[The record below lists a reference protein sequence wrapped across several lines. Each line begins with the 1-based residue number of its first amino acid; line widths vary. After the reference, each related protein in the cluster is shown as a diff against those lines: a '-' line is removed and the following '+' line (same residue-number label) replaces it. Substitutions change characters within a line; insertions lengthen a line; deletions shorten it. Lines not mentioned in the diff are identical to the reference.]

1 MVQRCFS
8 RYLLLFLLCLQA
20 VPSSASVQEPR
31 LSDLAVREDKSG
43 TENIQSISAGSN
55 FRPLPGGMLA
65 AGFTRSVHWL
75 RFTVTAPAGE
85 WWLDILP
92 SYLEDLRLYE
102 PDQVHPGRYIER
114 RSGSALPF
122 DKGEAHYRGFVF
134 KLHHADDRPRTYYL
148 RLATG
153 SSSVILPRL
162 WAPEA
167 FFANSSL
174 EVGLLMAV
182 LSILLTGIL
191 FNFLNWNL
199 RHDSLT
205 LWFLACQ
212 ISVTINFAGVDGFIR
227 QYLGFEFDWAA
238 VSAYPVRVS
247 TLCMIAFNYAFYRRL
262 FRIERSERILFWL
275 FEGNFWLALLAIAAI
290 PLGYYIETMPLV
302 FTLAFVMPPVG
313 VGMSI
318 RLWRR
323 KDAGASLML
332 VANLV
337 SMVGLTMM
345 QLTLMGVVAG
355 GILLLH
361 SMQIAALGSVI
372 ALQLA
377 LRARHRAEYAA
388 TQQAHEAARLAEG
401 AVKYERGLN
410 VQQGQLLSMLSHEM
424 RNGLSVLRMAIDFQP
439 MPPKTIG
446 MAERAIQGLS
456 DVIERSLQ
464 SVKLVDGEVSVE
476 RLPCDVA
483 GLVEAVA
490 ADSQQPERIVL
501 DLAARPDIKTDPK
514 LLRIILTNLV
524 ENAIKYGATSAPVQL
539 ALTIEN
545 LPAPNIIFRVSNAIG
560 PAGRP
565 DPAKVFEKYYR
576 APQTQGYSGS
586 GVGLF
591 LSRELAGMLG
601 GELLYL
607 DAAASVVFQ
616 LRM

>member
-1 MVQRCFS
+1 MFC
-8 RYLLLFLLCLQA
+8 LLCLQA
-20 VPSSASVQEPR
+20 ASLFASEQQPR
-31 LSDLAVREDKSG
+31 LSDLAVLEDKSG
-43 TENIQSISAGSN
+43 AENIQSIALASG

-65 AGFTRSVHWL
+65 AGFTRSAHWL

-92 SYLEDLRLYE
+92 PYLEDLRLYE
-102 PDQVHPGRYIER
+102 PDQFHPGSFIER

-122 DKGEAHYRGFVF
+122 DKGEVHYRGFAF
-134 KLHHADDRPRTYYL
+134 KLRHADDRPRTYYL

-153 SSSVILPRL
+153 STSVILPRL
-162 WAPEA
+162 WAPET
-167 FFANSSL
+167 FFANSAL
-174 EVGLLMAV
+174 EVGLLMSV
-182 LSILLTGIL
+182 LAILLTVML
-191 FNFLNWNL
+191 FNVLNWNL

-205 LWFLACQ
+205 LWFLAYL
-212 ISVTINFAGVDGFIR
+212 ISMTINFAGVDGFIR

-238 VSAYPVRVS
+238 LSVYPIRVS
-247 TLCMIAFNYAFYRRL
+247 TLCMIAFTYAFYRRL

-302 FTLAFVMPPVG
+302 YTLAFVMPPLG
-313 VGMSI
+313 AGMSI

-323 KDAGASLML
+323 KEAGAGLML
-332 VANLV
+332 TANLV
-337 SMVGLTMM
+337 TMAGLTMM
-345 QLTLMGVVAG
+345 QLTMMGVIAG
-355 GILLLH
+355 GFIVLH
-361 SMQIAALGSVI
+361 SGQIAALGSVI

-377 LRARHRAEYAA
+377 LRARQSAEYAA
-388 TQQAHEAARLAEG
+388 SRKAHDAARLAEG

-410 VQQGQLLSMLSHEM
+410 AQQGQLLSMLSHEM
-424 RNGLSVLRMAIDFQP
+424 RNGLSVLRMAINFQP
-439 MPPKTIG
+439 MPLKTIG

-476 RLPCDVA
+476 CLPCDVA

-490 ADSQQPERIVL
+490 ADSQEPERIVL
-501 DLAARPDIKTDPK
+501 DLTARPEIKTDPK

-524 ENAIKYGATSAPVQL
+524 ENAIKYGARGAPVQL

-545 LPAPNIIFRVSNAIG
+545 LPAPNITFRVSNAIG

-565 DPAKVFEKYYR
+565 DPAKIFEKYYR
-576 APQTQGYSGS
+576 APQTQGYMGS
-586 GVGLF
+586 GVGLY
-591 LSRELAGMLG
+591 LSKTLAGMLG
-601 GELLYL
+601 GELRYL
-607 DAAASVVFQ
+607 DGTEAVVFQ
-616 LRM
+616 LRL